1 MIYTGN
7 INLSS
12 IDYNTNENDT
22 SNYSLYVGGA
32 FGVINRG
39 FDEMYVDANISLSID
54 PIDVTN
60 NVTQTLRFG
69 GFAGLVN
76 TYHEASRVVLE
87 GGTMTLSFDQA
98 NTQSRIAPFI
108 GLSRLVVIDGYILN
122 SMTFEGVDIN
132 TSKDLTVLNSMQNF
146 FESEFMN
153 EQLNVS

>member
-1 MIYTGN
+1 
-7 INLSS
+7 
-12 IDYNTNENDT
+12 
-22 SNYSLYVGGA
+22 
-32 FGVINRG
+32 
-39 FDEMYVDANISLSID
+39 
-54 PIDVTN
+54 
-60 NVTQTLRFG
+60 
-69 GFAGLVN
+69 
-76 TYHEASRVVLE
+76 
-87 GGTMTLSFDQA
+87 MTLSFDQA